1 MCKCGVFLGYLRKN
15 QDASGTGAVGIAEG
29 EGERVDTFR
38 EVIGPQI
45 IYSLE
50 NHCKNFVFHS
60 EVEGCQ
66 SVLIWGVIHVEKRMK
81 NDNTETEDLEKADGN
96 HPDGDASGFN

>member
-1 MCKCGVFLGYLRKN
+1 MNKDLQEVGELDLWTTERKAPGRGKSMCKCGVFLGYLRKN

-45 IYSLE
+45 I
-50 NHCKNFVFHS
+50 
-60 EVEGCQ
+60 
-66 SVLIWGVIHVEKRMK
+66 
-81 NDNTETEDLEKADGN
+81 
-96 HPDGDASGFN
+96 